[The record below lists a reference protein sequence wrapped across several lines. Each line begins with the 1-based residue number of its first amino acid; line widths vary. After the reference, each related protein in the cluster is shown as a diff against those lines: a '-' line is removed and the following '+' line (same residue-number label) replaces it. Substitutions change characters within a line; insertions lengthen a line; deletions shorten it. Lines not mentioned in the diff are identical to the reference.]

1 MRTAWII
8 GLAMAYVILAVISGI
23 DEGTYFGGTGVST
36 IWSGFTTLQVVDFT
50 NPLTGVWGVL
60 VALKDLLVGL
70 FEIMTWKFSFFVGVY
85 SIIRYILGAISLGV
99 MVSLILAVR
108 GTASG

>member
-8 GLAMAYVILAVISGI
+8 GFAMLYVTLTIISGI
-23 DEGTYFGGTGVST
+23 DEGTYFGGTGVQT

-50 NPLTGVWGVL
+50 NPVTGVWGAL
-60 VALKDLLVGL
+60 VALKDLCVGL
-70 FEIMTWKFSFFVGVY
+70 FEIFTWKFSFFTGGA
-85 SIIRYILGAISLGV
+85 IIFRFVLGAISLGV
-99 MVSLILAVR
+99 MVSLILALR